1 MKISDLSKR
10 SKYQNTTQKHIIH
23 STIRLICTLCSVI
36 SWKVRSCGLCLSP
49 IFEIIMASVLLVK
62 KPEYMTKAIL
72 GTTGVTSGPET
83 AYSFTADY
91 FTSGF

>member
-1 MKISDLSKR
+1 
-10 SKYQNTTQKHIIH
+10 
-23 STIRLICTLCSVI
+23 
-36 SWKVRSCGLCLSP
+36 
-49 IFEIIMASVLLVK
+49 MASVLLVK